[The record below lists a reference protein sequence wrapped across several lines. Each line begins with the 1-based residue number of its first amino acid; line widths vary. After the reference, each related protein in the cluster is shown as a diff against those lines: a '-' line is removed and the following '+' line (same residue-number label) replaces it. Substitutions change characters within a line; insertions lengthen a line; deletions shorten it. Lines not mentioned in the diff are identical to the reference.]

1 MSQFLSQGDF
11 FVYVKR
17 LKVLVRKLCPKCNK
31 RFCLACGEP
40 IAEGQSKDED
50 ILFHC
55 PNLQGVLLGVGLFT
69 LENKYAEQYSPIALD
84 DTLQSKSRNT
94 KRRKTGT
101 GNSSPASEV
110 EEYDYGMSSPLGKK
124 AKGGTG
130 YAGSQK
136 EDVRPAKL
144 PININ

>member
-1 MSQFLSQGDF
+1 MQ
-11 FVYVKR
+11 R
-17 LKVLVRKLCPKCNK
+17 LKGLVRKLCPRCNK
-31 RFCLACGEP
+31 QFCLACGDS

-50 ILFHC
+50 VLFHC
-55 PNLQGVLLGVGLFT
+55 PNLQGVLLGIGLFT
-69 LENKYAEQYSPIALD
+69 LENKYTEQYSPAALD
-84 DTLQSKSRNT
+84 NVSQSKGRNT

-110 EEYDYGMSSPLGKK
+110 DEYDYISGPVGKK

-136 EDVRPAKL
+136 EDVWSTRISVNP
-144 PININ
+144 N

>member
-1 MSQFLSQGDF
+1 MQ
-11 FVYVKR
+11 R
-17 LKVLVRKLCPKCNK
+17 LKGLVRKLCPACNK
-31 RFCLACGEP
+31 SFCLACGEP
-40 IAEGQSKDED
+40 IAEAQSQDED

-69 LENKYAEQYSPIALD
+69 LENKYTEQYSPATLD
-84 DTLQSKSRNT
+84 GVSQSKSRNP
-94 KRRKTGT
+94 KRRKMGT

-110 EEYDYGMSSPLGKK
+110 DDYDYGISGPVGKK

-136 EDVRPAKL
+136 EDVWLA
-144 PININ
+144 

>member
-1 MSQFLSQGDF
+1 VL
-11 FVYVKR
+11 R
-17 LKVLVRKLCPKCNK
+17 LKGLIRKLCPACKK
-31 RFCLACGEP
+31 LFCLACGEP
-40 IAEGQSKDED
+40 IAEAQSKDED

-55 PNLQGVLLGVGLFT
+55 PNLQGIILGVGLFT
-69 LENKYAEQYSPIALD
+69 LENKYTEQYSPSALN
-84 DTLQSKSRNT
+84 DTLQTKSRNP

-110 EEYDYGMSSPLGKK
+110 DDYDYGISGPVGKR

-136 EDVRPAKL
+136 EDV
-144 PININ
+144 

>member
-1 MSQFLSQGDF
+1 
-11 FVYVKR
+11 VRR
-17 LKVLVRKLCPKCNK
+17 LKGLVRKLCPRCNK
-31 RFCLACGEP
+31 QFCLACGET
-40 IAEGQSKDED
+40 IAGGQSKDED

-55 PNLQGVLLGVGLFT
+55 PNLQGVLLGVGLFM
-69 LENKYAEQYSPIALD
+69 LENKYTEQFSPAVLD
-84 DTLQSKSRNT
+84 DISQSKSRNI

-110 EEYDYGMSSPLGKK
+110 DEYDYGSSGPAGKK

-136 EDVRPAKL
+136 EDVWSHST
-144 PININ
+144 IC